1 MRSMIPMQR
10 HSTRTSSA
18 RQGFTLAELIVAMV
32 LFSLVGGGILTV
44 VMRQQRFYR
53 STAEIIQQQGQLR
66 QGGNVLPLDLR
77 MVSTSDTLVNGVGS
91 ANNADIYSR
100 NDWSLEFRR
109 TFGSSLVCAMRTAG
123 TTDTIM
129 LYPKALD
136 DVAAVSS
143 WGIAPVEGDSILILD
158 DWTTV
163 GPGDDRW
170 RAYEVKSVTPVKGI
184 NGCPWKGKTPGD
196 NTPLLALSDTVR
208 FSYEVALATN
218 TNIGNP
224 TAAGQPVT
232 IIVGAPVRF
241 FRRVRYEIYQAGD
254 TSWYLGY
261 SDCLRTYGT
270 WNGCSEVTPV
280 AGPYKPYTGVASE
293 NGIVFSYYGA
303 NGNLLTSGDPS
314 RLISRVDVLMRSQT
328 RNQVTRTGSGPTEHY
343 RDSLLFSIGIRNRR

>member
-1 MRSMIPMQR
+1 MIPTQR
-10 HSTRTSSA
+10 HSTRAPSASA
-18 RQGFTLAELIVAMV
+18 RKGFTLAELIVAMV

-66 QGGNVLPLDLR
+66 QGGSVLPLDLR
-77 MVSTSDTLVNGVGS
+77 MVSTSDTLVNSVGT

-109 TFGSSLVCAMRTAG
+109 TFGSSLICAMRTA
-123 TTDTIM
+123 TATDTIV
-129 LYPKALD
+129 LYPKVLD

-143 WGIAPVEGDSILILD
+143 WGIAPVEGDSVLILD
-158 DWTTV
+158 DWTML

-170 RAYEVKSVTPVKGI
+170 RAYEVKSVTAVKGI
-184 NGCPWKGKTPGD
+184 KGCPWKGKTAGD
-196 NTPLLALSDTVR
+196 NTPLLNLSDTAR
-208 FSYEVALATN
+208 FSYEIALGGTN
-218 TNIGNP
+218 ANLSGS
-224 TAAGQPVT
+224 
-232 IIVGAPVRF
+232 IINGAPVRF

-261 SDCLRTYGT
+261 SDCLKTYGT

-280 AGPYKPYTGVASE
+280 AGPYRPHTGITSE
-293 NGIVFSYYGA
+293 NGIVFSYYDA
-303 NGNLLTSGDPS
+303 NGAALASTAQS
-314 RLISRVDVLMRSQT
+314 RLIARVNVLMRSQT
-328 RNQVTRTGSGPTEHY
+328 RSLVSRTGGMPTEHY

>member
-1 MRSMIPMQR
+1 MQR
-10 HSTRTSSA
+10 HSTRTRSA

-53 STAEIIQQQGQLR
+53 STSEIIQQQGQLR

-77 MVSTSDTLVNGVGS
+77 MVSTSDTLVNGAGS

-143 WGIAPVEGDSILILD
+143 WGLPPVEGDSILILD

-184 NGCPWKGKTPGD
+184 KGCPWKGKTAGD

-208 FSYEVALATN
+208 LSYEVALATN

-224 TAAGQPVT
+224 SAAGQPVT
-232 IIVGAPVRF
+232 IIVGAPVRL

-261 SDCLRTYGT
+261 SDCLKSYGT

-280 AGPYKPYTGVASE
+280 AGPYKPYTGATTE
-293 NGIVFSYYGA
+293 NGIVFSYYDA
-303 NGNLLTSGDPS
+303 NGNELAPGDPS

-343 RDSLLFSIGIRNRR
+343 QDSLLFSIGIRNRR